1 MGLIEFGKDNRNRT
15 TSHFG
20 IKRKSSNK
28 SKSNNSSLKRAG
40 ESVLSSDPLFFG
52 PYFEGKNIEREAQ
65 QEAEL
70 QKYLTDIQ
78 IQQAQRQLELEQDIA
93 SGKALGEQQAQQRA
107 QQALLQARQGLAGM
121 SGTPAAITNMQRLI
135 NLGQTPEQQRG
146 LAQSELTLQQAGVR
160 GPEAELR
167 KKISAGSLKQSLLEE
182 VSKLREQQKLKE
194 IEEARQVKAQQAMD
208 AYARM
213 LQPTTGPTRKV
224 GSEIA
229 IGRV

>member
-1 MGLIEFGKDNRNRT
+1 MSIFSSAWKGLKKAGRGVYKGGKT
-15 TSHFG
+15 V
-20 IKRKSSNK
+20 
-28 SKSNNSSLKRAG
+28 G
-40 ESVLSSDPLFFG
+40 EQVLRVNLLTG
-52 PYFEGKNIEREAQ
+52 GYFEGKDKERAAQ

-78 IQQAQRQLELEQDIA
+78 IQQAQKQLGLERDIA
-93 SGKALGEQQAQQRA
+93 AGKALGEQQAQQRA
-107 QQALLQARQGLAGM
+107 QQALQQATQGLAGM

-146 LAQSELTLQQAGVR
+146 LAQAELSLQQAGVR

-167 KKISAGSLKQSLLEE
+167 KKISAAGLKQSLLEE

-194 IEEARQVKAQQAMD
+194 IEEARQVKARQAMD

-213 LQPTTGPTRKV
+213 LQPTIGATRKLGNEPFRGGV
-224 GSEIA
+224 
-229 IGRV
+229 

>member
-1 MGLIEFGKDNRNRT
+1 MGLLGDIWEATKDVGK
-15 TSHFG
+15 
-20 IKRKSSNK
+20 
-28 SKSNNSSLKRAG
+28 A
-40 ESVLSSDPLFFG
+40 VLRSDPLIFG
-52 PYFEGKNIEREAQ
+52 PYYEGKDKEKIARQEEA
-65 QEAEL
+65 L

-78 IQQAQRQLELEQDIA
+78 IQQAQKQLGLERDIA
-93 SGKALGEQQAQQRA
+93 AGKALGEQQAQQRA

-167 KKISAGSLKQSLLEE
+167 KKITAGSLKQSLLEE

-208 AYARM
+208 AFSRK
-213 LQPTTGPTRKV
+213 LQPTIGATRKLENESFRGGV
-224 GSEIA
+224 
-229 IGRV
+229 

>member
-1 MGLIEFGKDNRNRT
+1 MGMLSFGNNNST
-15 TSHFG
+15 TSNFG

-28 SKSNNSSLKRAG
+28 IKSNNSSLKRAG

-78 IQQAQRQLELEQDIA
+78 IQQAQKQLGLEQDIA

-146 LAQSELTLQQAGVR
+146 LAQSELSLQQAGVR

-182 VSKLREQQKLKE
+182 VSKLKEQQKLKE

-213 LQPTTGPTRKV
+213 LQPTIGATRKLGNEPFRGGV
-224 GSEIA
+224 
-229 IGRV
+229 